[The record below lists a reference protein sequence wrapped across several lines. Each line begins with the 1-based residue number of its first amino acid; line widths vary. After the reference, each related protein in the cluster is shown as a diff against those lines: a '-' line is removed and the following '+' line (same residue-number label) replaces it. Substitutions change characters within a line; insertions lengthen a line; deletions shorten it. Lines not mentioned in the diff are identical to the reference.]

1 MVNGLI
7 MTVSIQAHQ
16 FVNIEYRI
24 TLLLH
29 YSYLYI
35 DNDLLPLTYSFYL
48 VTLNESVVL
57 IALSSN
63 LRTQRQQHNICSY
76 CNHIIFLV

>member
-29 YSYLYI
+29 YFYLYI
-35 DNDLLPLTYSFYL
+35 DNDLLPLTYNCYL

-57 IALSSN
+57 IALIRN
-63 LRTQRQQHNICSY
+63 LSIR
-76 CNHIIFLV
+76 NHTTYLI